1 MRVCVRVCMCAS
13 VRVRVRADDQTARQP
28 LAAGRAVTGV
38 DAGAVMIDRARALSD
53 AEGTPAHNKLRFVVA
68 DIGSWAPDEPVDVL
82 VLCETLYLLD
92 DPVAALEV
100 MVRSWLKPGGLVLAN
115 LDCYRE
121 KSVSRLY
128 GMCVCVCVMRVC
140 VYACMR
146 ICMYLCVRVWNV
158 RVCRAL
164 MEPVLVSPS
173 LDVPPSLYLFFS
185 LSLRMQH
192 THSPSHSPTH
202 STPHITGTTMG
213 VPVSCETTAHW
224 LGALKA
230 AGLTGLKRWRSKSS
244 DQRTLLL
251 VGQRDR
257 RAVCRKNKKTK
268 TLGARRRSTA
278 ALTSA
283 GAAERRKRG
292 ARAGDRRTGAEGKG
306 GDCKR
311 DTALKLPRSFGRQAS
326 AALNGEHHY
335 LVF

>member
-128 GMCVCVCVMRVC
+128 GVCVCVCVCVCYASMRVC
-140 VYACMR
+140 VCAC
-146 ICMYLCVRVWNV
+146 ISLSLSLCIV

-164 MEPVLVSPS
+164 REPVLVSPP
-173 LDVPPSLYLFFS
+173 L
-185 LSLRMQH
+185 
-192 THSPSHSPTH
+192 
-202 STPHITGTTMG
+202 
-213 VPVSCETTAHW
+213 
-224 LGALKA
+224 
-230 AGLTGLKRWRSKSS
+230 
-244 DQRTLLL
+244 
-251 VGQRDR
+251 
-257 RAVCRKNKKTK
+257 
-268 TLGARRRSTA
+268 
-278 ALTSA
+278 
-283 GAAERRKRG
+283 
-292 ARAGDRRTGAEGKG
+292 
-306 GDCKR
+306 
-311 DTALKLPRSFGRQAS
+311 
-326 AALNGEHHY
+326 
-335 LVF
+335 

>member
-1 MRVCVRVCMCAS
+1 MRVCVRVCMCAC

-146 ICMYLCVRVWNV
+146 VCVSACICVCVFGMYECV
-158 RVCRAL
+158 
-164 MEPVLVSPS
+164 
-173 LDVPPSLYLFFS
+173 VP
-185 LSLRMQH
+185 
-192 THSPSHSPTH
+192 
-202 STPHITGTTMG
+202 
-213 VPVSCETTAHW
+213 
-224 LGALKA
+224 
-230 AGLTGLKRWRSKSS
+230 
-244 DQRTLLL
+244 
-251 VGQRDR
+251 
-257 RAVCRKNKKTK
+257 
-268 TLGARRRSTA
+268 
-278 ALTSA
+278 
-283 GAAERRKRG
+283 
-292 ARAGDRRTGAEGKG
+292 
-306 GDCKR
+306 
-311 DTALKLPRSFGRQAS
+311 
-326 AALNGEHHY
+326 
-335 LVF
+335 